1 MIVKQVSFDKEARED
16 LINGINTLANAVKS
30 TLGARGQTVLIES
43 ENHTKGITVTKDGV
57 TVAKSINLLHPTQN
71 LAVTMMKEAA
81 SNTAVSAG
89 DGTTTAIVLTQA
101 IVLEAQKRIKPHMNL
116 TEIIRS
122 IQSSAEWVVGVLGKK
137 AKKISG
143 KKLIDVATISANN
156 DKVLGEIIANAYKS
170 VGDNGVVTVENAS
183 GSETY
188 ANIIDGMKI
197 DRGMSSKYFITD
209 QKKGECVLENPY
221 VMVIDQEISSL
232 TSIEHVL
239 APVIQSGKPLLI
251 IGTLTPAALNTLNL
265 NVVKGNIKAC
275 AIIPPQFG
283 YKSDDLMS
291 DIAYATGAKYFSETT
306 GDNLEL
312 MQIGDLGRCKK
323 AIIDRTSTVLI
334 KHDEQS
340 IDQRVAELWEEYNTE
355 KHESEKEFVKER
367 IAIMS
372 GGVAVIN
379 VGANSDIEQKEKRD
393 RVDDAVCA
401 TRAALEEGILP
412 GGGIA
417 LLDTSKELL
426 ERGDGETMLV
436 ANAILSEALKAPFK
450 QILTNAGIDSNEI
463 EPNLDPGV
471 GYDVKND
478 KYGNMIKMGIIDPM
492 KVTKNALENAVSVAT
507 TILSTNAII
516 TNVRDYESDR

>member
-1 MIVKQVSFDKEARED
+1 
-16 LINGINTLANAVKS
+16 
-30 TLGARGQTVLIES
+30 
-43 ENHTKGITVTKDGV
+43 
-57 TVAKSINLLHPTQN
+57 
-71 LAVTMMKEAA
+71 
-81 SNTAVSAG
+81 
-89 DGTTTAIVLTQA
+89 
-101 IVLEAQKRIKPHMNL
+101 
-116 TEIIRS
+116 
-122 IQSSAEWVVGVLGKK
+122 
-137 AKKISG
+137 
-143 KKLIDVATISANN
+143 
-156 DKVLGEIIANAYKS
+156 
-170 VGDNGVVTVENAS
+170 
-183 GSETY
+183 
-188 ANIIDGMKI
+188 
-197 DRGMSSKYFITD
+197 
-209 QKKGECVLENPY
+209 
-221 VMVIDQEISSL
+221 
-232 TSIEHVL
+232 
-239 APVIQSGKPLLI
+239 
-251 IGTLTPAALNTLNL
+251 
-265 NVVKGNIKAC
+265 
-275 AIIPPQFG
+275 
-283 YKSDDLMS
+283 MS